1 MKVTRIKGDPANI
14 FETVVAAGTRVR
26 MGRISF
32 QGGQRVPDIGTSSH
46 AQEEHSYVLS
56 GSLTVTS
63 GGASARAS
71 AGDLISIQPGESHF
85 TEVTSDAAVV
95 YLMIG

>member
-1 MKVTRIKGDPANI
+1 MKVTRINGEPAYI
-14 FETVVAAGTRVR
+14 LETVVAAGTRVR

-32 QGGQRVPDIGTSSH
+32 QSGQRVPDVGTSSH
-46 AQEEHSYVLS
+46 DQEEHSYVLS

-63 GGASARAS
+63 GGSSAHAS